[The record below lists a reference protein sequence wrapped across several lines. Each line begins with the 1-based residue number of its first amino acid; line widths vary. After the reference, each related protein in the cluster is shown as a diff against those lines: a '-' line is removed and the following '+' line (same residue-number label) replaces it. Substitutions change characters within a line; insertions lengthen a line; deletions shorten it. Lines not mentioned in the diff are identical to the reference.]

1 MDISDMVMEFNY
13 IQMDNIKGIGKII
26 KQKGKGLSIIL
37 MEMYIKENGKMI
49 KYRDM
54 EYIKIRMVLYMMEC
68 GRMM

>member
-37 MEMYIKENGKMI
+37 TEMYIKENGEMI
-49 KYRDM
+49 KYMDM